1 MTDDAP
7 LGRSRGAW
15 WAGLAVVA
23 VCISAPM
30 FVGLAQWEM
39 RSDEAIYSYA
49 VERILE
55 TGEWL
60 TPRSIPGDEPF
71 YEKPPLKFWL
81 VAGGMRLGLLPAGD
95 AGMRGLDALAAA
107 VMFLYLYAIG
117 CRLGGPIAG
126 VVSALALFSFDD
138 ILVEHGLRS
147 NNMEAALVLAYT
159 AAFYHALRW
168 AEAESAGVP
177 AAQTWGG
184 GAEWRG
190 RHAYAIAGWFVLGFL
205 TKFVAALFL
214 PLVVVLTI
222 ASRPAGLRD
231 LLGAWRTW
239 LAPIGVALVLI
250 APWFIYQTVHAGR
263 EFWTILL
270 TAHVLQRFAGVL
282 HPEHLHP
289 WYYYA
294 SWLWQ
299 ELGREGLRVTWVA
312 GLAALAWR
320 GLAQGEWR
328 VRAVLLWWAVPFV
341 LISAGTSKLFH
352 YAYPFLPPLALG
364 VGLAVALGLGAL
376 ASAHWSRLWGWP
388 GVSTLGS
395 TGPALARVLTV
406 VGGVAFLLGAWA
418 VMVGPV
424 TLQVGGVRL
433 FRSAIL
439 WRPALI
445 GAVLWLL
452 AGQGSRVLRPL
463 GALLSVWLLFPTPYS
478 KQLAFLMRTDHP
490 LRTMQTCAREV
501 ASIGGLAPGV
511 FHASGDLHHAYY
523 FYLRH
528 LGWTPW
534 HTATPAEL
542 QRRLEMPGQQ
552 TPVILGRADYVRLGG
567 RLPASAPAPVAT
579 TTGAPPVSPDPPL
592 TEGLPP
598 GVLLSD
604 DAVLLFP
611 RPYDGCADVV
621 MRDAVAATRLPAQ
634 RLPPPAP
641 APSTPP
647 PAPPL

>member
-1 MTDDAP
+1 MTEDAP
-7 LGRSRGAW
+7 LVNSRVAW
-15 WAGLAVVA
+15 WAGLALVA
-23 VCISAPM
+23 VCFSAPI
-30 FVGLAQWEM
+30 FAGLAQWEM

-95 AGMRGLDALAAA
+95 AGMRGIDAVAAA
-107 VMFLYLYAIG
+107 LTFLYLYVIG
-117 CRLGGPIAG
+117 CRLHGPVAG
-126 VVSALALFSFDD
+126 VVGVLALFSFDD

-159 AAFYHALRW
+159 AAFFHALRW
-168 AEAESAGVP
+168 AES
-177 AAQTWGG
+177 
-184 GAEWRG
+184 EWQWRA

-222 ASRPAGLRD
+222 ASRPAGLRE
-231 LLGAWRTW
+231 LARAWRSW
-239 LAPIGVALVLI
+239 VGPVALAALLI
-250 APWFIYQTVHAGR
+250 VPWFAYQTALAGR

-289 WYYYA
+289 WHYYA
-294 SWLWQ
+294 IWLWRA
-299 ELGREGLRVTWVA
+299 LGREGLQLTWAA
-312 GLAALAWR
+312 GLAALVWR
-320 GLAQGEWR
+320 GLGDGEWR
-328 VRAVLLWWAVPFV
+328 VRAVLLWWAVPFL

-364 VGLAVALGLGAL
+364 VGLAVSMGLGAL
-376 ASAHWSRLWGWP
+376 ASPRWTRIWGWR
-388 GVSTLGS
+388 GIAELVSG
-395 TGPALARVLTV
+395 GPALARVLTV
-406 VGGVAFLLGAWA
+406 LGGVAFMLGAWA
-418 VMVGPV
+418 VVVGPL

-433 FRSAIL
+433 FRSAVL

-445 GAVLWLL
+445 GALLWVL

-463 GALLSVWLLFPTPYS
+463 GALAAVWLLFPTPYS
-478 KQLAFLMRTDHP
+478 QQIAFLMRTDHP
-490 LRTMQTCAREV
+490 IRTMHMCAREV
-501 ASIGGLAPGV
+501 AAVGGLAPGV

-534 HTATPAEL
+534 HTAAPAEL
-542 QRRLEMPGQQ
+542 QQRLEVRGRQ

-567 RLPASAPAPVAT
+567 QLPASAPPPVAT
-579 TTGAPPVSPDPPL
+579 TTGAPPVNPDPPL
-592 TEGLPP
+592 TGGLPR

-611 RPYDGCADVV
+611 GPYNECVDAV
-621 MRDAVAATRLPAQ
+621 MRDAIAATRLPAS
-634 RLPPPAP
+634 R
-641 APSTPP
+641 P

>member
-1 MTDDAP
+1 MTDEAP
-7 LGRSRGAW
+7 LGRSPGAW
-15 WAGLAVVA
+15 WAGFALVV
-23 VCISAPM
+23 VCFCAPM

-81 VAGGMRLGLLPAGD
+81 VAGGMRLGLLPVGD
-95 AGMRGLDALAAA
+95 AGMRGVDALAAA
-107 VMFLYLYAIG
+107 VTFLYLYVIG
-117 CRLGGPIAG
+117 SRLAGPIAG
-126 VVSALALFSFDD
+126 VVGVLALFSFDD

-168 AEAESAGVP
+168 AEAEW
-177 AAQTWGG
+177 Q
-184 GAEWRG
+184 WRG

-222 ASRPAGLRD
+222 ACRPGGLRD

-239 LAPIGVALVLI
+239 LAPTAVALVLI
-250 APWFIYQTVHAGR
+250 APWFIYETLHAGR

-289 WYYYA
+289 WHYYV

-299 ELGREGLRVTWVA
+299 ALGRDGLRLPWAA

-320 GLAQGEWR
+320 GLVEGEWR
-328 VRAVLLWWAVPFV
+328 VRAALLWWAVPFL

-352 YAYPFLPPLALG
+352 YAYPFLPPLAIG

-376 ASAHWSRLWGWP
+376 ASPRWSRLWGWP
-388 GVSTLGS
+388 GVSTFS
-395 TGPALARVLTV
+395 SAGPALARVLTV
-406 VGGVAFLLGAWA
+406 LGGVAFLLGAWA

-424 TLQVGGVRL
+424 TVQVGGVRL

-445 GAVLWLL
+445 GAVFWIL

-463 GALLSVWLLFPTPYS
+463 GALLAVWLLFPAPYS

-490 LRTMQTCAREV
+490 LRTLQTCAREA

-534 HTATPAEL
+534 HTASPAEL
-542 QRRLEMPGQQ
+542 HRRLDVPGQQ
-552 TPVILGRADYVRLGG
+552 TPVILGRADYERLGG
-567 RLPASAPAPVAT
+567 RLPASAPPAVAT
-579 TTGAPPVSPDPPL
+579 TTGAPPVNPDPPVA
-592 TEGLPP
+592 GLPR

-611 RPYDGCADVV
+611 QPYDACVDAVL
-621 MRDAVAATRLPAQ
+621 RDAVAATRLPAQ
-634 RLPPPAP
+634 RLQPQPT
-641 APSTPP
+641 S
-647 PAPPL
+647 PL